1 MFDFE
6 FGEVFEDPA
15 IFERVID
22 DRQQLARGGDDGLA
36 RAATF
41 LDALIEGIQVSRVP
55 FGDEGALHQC
65 RPHQLVAA
73 LGDPAAIVGVVGLAD
88 FWHDADIGR
97 QLIGALEIIDVADT

>member
-41 LDALIEGIQVSRVP
+41 LDALILWKNNV
-55 FGDEGALHQC
+55 L
-65 RPHQLVAA
+65 
-73 LGDPAAIVGVVGLAD
+73 LAQKVW
-88 FWHDADIGR
+88 F
-97 QLIGALEIIDVADT
+97 